1 MTQKFKKK
9 NERIRMQQT
18 FDKDS
23 ITMKRAGQEVNVYD
37 FIQANREDTELYE
50 VLEKYGC
57 IDKIK
62 KTDEALYADI
72 TEIQKLDG
80 LRGMVEKQ
88 KQAKMMFEQLPIEV
102 RKEFNNSLNEFSIKA
117 PQYLQKLGETL
128 EMKNELKL
136 EMEKG
141 EEINVK
147 E

>member
-1 MTQKFKKK
+1 MQKFKKR
-9 NERIRMQQT
+9 NERTRMQQT
-18 FDKDS
+18 FDKAT
-23 ITMKRAGQEVNVYD
+23 ITMKRAGQEINVYD
-37 FIQANREDTELYE
+37 FIQANREDTEIYE

-88 KQAKMMFEQLPIEV
+88 KQAKAMFEQLPIEV
-102 RKEFNNSLNEFSIKA
+102 RKEFNNSLNEFSLKA
-117 PQYLQKLGETL
+117 PAYMQKLGESIEKKKEA
-128 EMKNELKL
+128 EMVK
-136 EMEKG
+136 EKG
-141 EEINVK
+141 VIENVK

>member
-1 MTQKFKKK
+1 MQKFKKR
-9 NERIRMQQT
+9 NERTRMQQT
-18 FDKDS
+18 FDKNS
-23 ITMKRAGQEVNVYD
+23 ITMKRAGQEINVYD
-37 FIQANREDTELYE
+37 FIQANREDTEIYE

-88 KQAKMMFEQLPIEV
+88 KQAKMMFDQLPIEV
-102 RKEFNNSLNEFSIKA
+102 RKEFNNSLNEFSLKA
-117 PQYLQKLGETL
+117 PAYLQKLGESL
-128 EMKNELKL
+128 EKKK
-136 EMEKG
+136 EMTIEKG
-141 EEINVK
+141 VTENVK